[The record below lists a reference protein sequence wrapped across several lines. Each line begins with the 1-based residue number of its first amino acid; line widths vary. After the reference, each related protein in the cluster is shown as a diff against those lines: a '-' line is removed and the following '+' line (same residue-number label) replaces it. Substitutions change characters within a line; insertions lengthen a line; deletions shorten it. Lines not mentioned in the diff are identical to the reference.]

1 MTEELKQHVRD
12 NELIFKTWIEAKE
25 PINIGNGRIQP
36 LIEPF
41 KERFPE
47 VNLTGNCTSCIYEM
61 LLWAL
66 DKIKPEANEQKK
78 NSSRVRS
85 GK

>member
-1 MTEELKQHVRD
+1 MTEELKQYVRD

-25 PINIGNGRIQP
+25 PINIGNGLIQP

-47 VNLTGNCTSCIYEM
+47 VNLTGNCTSCIYDM

-66 DKIKPEANEQKK
+66 DKIKQVENEKK
-78 NSSRVRS
+78 NTGRVRG